1 VSLAERSY
9 WGRVWIVQEFHLA
22 QDFVIYCGRKSIT
35 LEILTRFCT
44 MLDAL
49 GSGFLAEGRNT
60 SQVAQEEIAICQ
72 DDKNPPRAPPAPVL
86 G

>member
-1 VSLAERSY
+1 
-9 WGRVWIVQEFHLA
+9 
-22 QDFVIYCGRKSIT
+22 
-35 LEILTRFCT
+35 